1 MTEKVDAG
9 ERVVYFY
16 IIFIV
21 IFVFFVFLLLYYII
35 LVILPKILTTEL
47 PNLPL
52 NSNSVYP
59 ILLQGLIIM
68 AGVILGLFG
77 TVFFETIS
85 KISSSIEKNN
95 IGLSIRAIFYIIV
108 AALGLFS
115 IVFALLSIFYSIN
128 AMINYGIV
136 KTYIT
141 TQINANVIHTISTN
155 GTVILINASYI
166 NHTIT
171 PNTIAA
177 NSIKSLS
184 GSSKSAITYLFYGF
198 TTLVLF
204 IAIYLSAAFRLI
216 DFVKKFI
223 ESNLAN
229 YLSVAFIVFAILS
242 FVSFLVIPAYSL
254 GLDVG
259 IGFLVLAFI
268 VLLNQPFKNLF
279 KYFKN
284 LFKKRKD
291 SDK

>member
-216 DFVKKFI
+216 DFVTKFI
-223 ESNLAN
+223 ERNLAN

-254 GLDVG
+254 GLDLG

>member
-1 MTEKVDAG
+1 MTEKVDVG

-171 PNTIAA
+171 PNTIKA
-177 NSIKSLS
+177 
-184 GSSKSAITYLFYGF
+184 TD
-198 TTLVLF
+198 
-204 IAIYLSAAFRLI
+204 R
-216 DFVKKFI
+216 
-223 ESNLAN
+223 
-229 YLSVAFIVFAILS
+229 
-242 FVSFLVIPAYSL
+242 
-254 GLDVG
+254 
-259 IGFLVLAFI
+259 
-268 VLLNQPFKNLF
+268 
-279 KYFKN
+279 
-284 LFKKRKD
+284 
-291 SDK
+291 

>member
-1 MTEKVDAG
+1 MTEKVDVG

-198 TTLVLF
+198 ATLVLF

-216 DFVKKFI
+216 DFVTKFI
-223 ESNLAN
+223 ERNLAN

-254 GLDVG
+254 GLDLG

-279 KYFKN
+279 K
-284 LFKKRKD
+284 KRKD